1 MVFRNNLYS
10 EKEFIFIIIGCFQ
23 YFKALPLIN
32 LLVVCD
38 VTKAWIV
45 WKTFVVSSYLQ
56 PSSLQST
63 TLQLSTRDNGFMNVT
78 NDIIARHFQDV
89 NIYEVTKLQS
99 NTKYQ
104 FRVVTFDCDD
114 VVISSGHLTCHTR
127 PVIDKSKIHVYTVC
141 VLIFKKSVWYNRD
154 IKQIIFV

>member
-1 MVFRNNLYS
+1 MSCVMVFRNNLYS
-10 EKEFIFIIIGCFQ
+10 KKKEFIFIIIFIIYYYCFQ

-45 WKTFVVSSYLQ
+45 WKTFGVSSYLQ
-56 PSSLQST
+56 PPSLQST

-78 NDIIARHFQDV
+78 NDIIASHFQDV

-99 NTKYQ
+99 NKEYQ
-104 FRVVTFDCDD
+104 FRVVTFDCD

-127 PVIDKSKIHVYTVC
+127 PVIEKSKIHVYTVC
-141 VLIFKKSVWYNRD
+141 VLIFKKSV
-154 IKQIIFV
+154 